1 MLCCVAQMSSKKD
14 VDANLAMAE
23 QLIEQAAIKGVR
35 LLVLPEMFA
44 CLGVTNQYEM
54 AVTRFTK
61 EDVLA
66 TLSGWSK
73 KFSMYIV
80 AGSMPMAEKNQ
91 SEMASHE
98 KVHAACLVY
107 SPEGKQI
114 ANYHKIHL
122 FDVEVEDEK
131 GSYKESDT
139 FLAGHSPKMAQI
151 DNIKLGLT
159 VCYDLRFPELF
170 QHYMAKNCQIITVPS
185 AFTYQ
190 TGKAHWEVLL
200 RARAI
205 ETQSFIL
212 AANQVGVHEDG
223 RRTWG
228 QSMIIDPSGEV
239 LAEVTEN
246 EPGLAIAELDFERL
260 AHRRKTMPL
269 QQHKRL
275 I

>member
-1 MLCCVAQMSSKKD
+1 MLCCVVQMNSKKD
-14 VDANLAMAE
+14 VDANLAIAE
-23 QLIEQAAIKGVR
+23 QLIEEAAKKSVKLI
-35 LLVLPEMFA
+35 VLPEMFA

-54 AVTRFTK
+54 AATRFTE

-66 TLSGWSK
+66 TLAGWSK
-73 KFSMYIV
+73 KFKMYLV
-80 AGSMPMAEKNQ
+80 AGSMPMASAGEATHSQ
-91 SEMASHE
+91 

-107 SPEGKQI
+107 SPEGEKI

-122 FDVEVEDEK
+122 FDVDVEDEK

-139 FLAGHSPKMAQI
+139 FVAGQLPKIAKI
-151 DNIKLGLT
+151 DNVKLGLSI
-159 VCYDLRFPELF
+159 CYDLRFPELF
-170 QHYMAKNCQIITVPS
+170 QHYMAENCQIMTVPS

-190 TGKAHWEVLL
+190 TGKAHWEILL

-228 QSMIIDPSGEV
+228 HSMIVDPSGEI
-239 LAEVTEN
+239 LAEVAAD
-246 EPGLAIAELDFERL
+246 EPGIAIAELNFERL
-260 AHRRKTMPL
+260 ANRRKTMPL

-275 I
+275 N